1 MMSLMPWR
9 PLRELSRDMLELFEH
24 NPLQYLDLR
33 PPRVDVY
40 QTEEEVIITAEIP
53 GVDKKDLDVYVD
65 ESTVKLAGQ
74 FRQSDEFRDEHV
86 YRSERR
92 YGSFSRS
99 IPLPTEVKSDKAKAE
114 YKDGVLSITI
124 PKKEPGRLNGRRI
137 QIQ

>member
-9 PLRELSRDMLELFEH
+9 PLRELSKDMLELFEH

-74 FRQSDEFRDEHV
+74 FRQSNEFRDEHV

>member
-9 PLRELSRDMLELFEH
+9 PLRELSKDMLELFEH

>member
-1 MMSLMPWR
+1 MSLMPWR
-9 PLRELSRDMLELFEH
+9 PLRELSKDMLELFEH

>member
-99 IPLPTEVKSDKAKAE
+99 IPLPAEVKSDKAKAE

>member
-74 FRQSDEFRDEHV
+74 FRQSNEFRDEHV